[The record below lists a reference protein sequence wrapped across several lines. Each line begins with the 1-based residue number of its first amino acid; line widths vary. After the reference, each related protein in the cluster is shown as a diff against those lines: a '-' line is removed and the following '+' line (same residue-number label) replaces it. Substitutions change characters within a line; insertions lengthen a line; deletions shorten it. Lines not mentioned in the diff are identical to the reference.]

1 MRQFIRFISGTL
13 CFASIVLAGCE
24 EMDGSC
30 NVAWTLGWM
39 LSAVVWGAI
48 FNRMEEKSNG

>member
-1 MRQFIRFISGTL
+1 MRQFIRFIAGTL

-48 FNRMEEKSNG
+48 FNRMEGKSNG